1 MNRDI
6 RHAQVGDDVIPSS
19 QWTAKVVAVPE
30 TPDYSDTVTVQLG
43 ETSLLAQIPASML
56 KLRAAEGQRVNGEG
70 QYQAVEAEMTR
81 AIRRQL
87 GHYYASAVAA
97 VMPIVARELTARDF
111 VIEHV
116 RDRAHGEIQRLQA
129 DLAARD
135 AVIEQIRAL
144 LDQRSEPY
152 WTVVGILRVLS
163 ALPST
168 GETSNGQ

>member
-70 QYQAVEAEMTR
+70 QYQALRDEIARGLHDRYCTGGRGLPPNEGDRAEAD
-81 AIRRQL
+81 
-87 GHYYASAVAA
+87 A
-97 VMPIVARELTARDF
+97 VMPIVAREL
-111 VIEHV
+111 
-116 RDRAHGEIQRLQA
+116 
-129 DLAARD
+129 AARD
-135 AVIEQIRAL
+135 AEIGRL
-144 LDQRSEPY
+144 RSE
-152 WTVVGILRVLS
+152 VVQLQHELADATIRGWR
-163 ALPST
+163 
-168 GETSNGQ
+168 